1 MISGLDERRAL
12 VTGAAG
18 DIGRA
23 IVLALAQAGAD
34 LALHD
39 RSDASRL
46 LATAGSVR
54 EMGRR
59 AVIVM
64 GDVRDPAAVSA
75 FVGEAVEGLGGLDI
89 LVNNAGIMT
98 EVPMLE
104 LSIEAWR
111 DTIDTNLTGYFLC
124 TKAAAPHLMEHG
136 AGAIINIASQLA
148 YRGGIGLTHYSAAK
162 AGVLGFT
169 RAAARE
175 LAVHGIRVNAVAPG
189 PIETQLVAPYRTAA
203 WTRAKL
209 EASLLKRLGRPEEV
223 ASSVVFLASDDAS
236 LYFGQTLSPNAGGVM
251 T

>member
-1 MISGLDERRAL
+1 VAMFNLSGRTAL
-12 VTGAAG
+12 VTGATG
-18 DIGRA
+18 GIGGEIARA
-23 IVLALAQAGAD
+23 LKAQGAKVAISGTREDRLQALAEQLG
-34 LALHD
+34 
-39 RSDASRL
+39 
-46 LATAGSVR
+46 
-54 EMGRR
+54 
-59 AVIVM
+59 
-64 GDVRDPAAVSA
+64 GDVAALPCDLKDRQA
-75 FVGEAVEGLGGLDI
+75 VGALIGQAEAALGGLDI